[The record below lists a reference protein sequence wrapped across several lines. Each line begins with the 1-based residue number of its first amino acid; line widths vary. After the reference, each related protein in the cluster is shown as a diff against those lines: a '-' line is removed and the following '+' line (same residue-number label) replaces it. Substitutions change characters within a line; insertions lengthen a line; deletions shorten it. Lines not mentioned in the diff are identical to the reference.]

1 MRCIILPD
9 NILSFFKIQ
18 SHTRMIAGVD
28 EAGVGSLMSI
38 MVAGAVILPDE
49 FDVSNLCDSKKST
62 DKKRKLMSDKL
73 MREADVGIGIVTED
87 EIDSLGLAK
96 CRRLVFHRALDNLKS
111 KDLNK
116 IIVDGTLFEQYNDV
130 AHECIPK
137 ADATVPC
144 VSAASIVAKHY
155 RDTFI
160 LGLCDDNIE
169 LSNIYGWRTNKGYPS
184 QKHREAIK
192 ANGISK
198 FHRKSYAPCSNQ
210 GSIDI

>member
-1 MRCIILPD
+1 
-9 NILSFFKIQ
+9 
-18 SHTRMIAGVD
+18 MIAGVD

-38 MVAGAVILPDE
+38 MVAGAVILPDD

-62 DKKRKLMSDKL
+62 DKKRKRMSEKL
-73 MREADVGIGIVTED
+73 ISEADVGIGIVTED

-111 KDLNK
+111 KEFNK
-116 IIVDGTLFEQYNDV
+116 IIVDGTLFEKYNDV

-160 LGLCDDNIE
+160 LNLCDENPE
-169 LSNIYGWRTNKGYPS
+169 SSNIYGWRTNKGYPS

-198 FHRKSYAPCSNQ
+198 FHRKSYAPCLNSRLTF
-210 GSIDI
+210 